1 MKKSFTL
8 IEILVVATIL
18 GLLAAAGFIT
28 YTQLAR
34 QSRDA
39 KRKLDLEQVRAALEI
54 YRSNIGS
61 YPFSSVPPSWSVDLN
76 VLTAPVV
83 YLKKLPQDPNPDLY
97 SYYYYGSDID
107 YVLATH
113 LENGS
118 TNYCLID
125 YCSNCNY
132 CVGPYGE
139 IQ

>member
-8 IEILVVATIL
+8 IEILVVATII
-18 GLLAAAGFIT
+18 GLLAATGFIS
-28 YTQLAR
+28 YRQLSK

-61 YPFSSVPPSWSVDLN
+61 YPISSVPPNWSSDLI
-76 VLTAPVV
+76 VLTTPIV
-83 YLKKLPQDPNPDLY
+83 YLQKLPNDPNPALY
-97 SYYYYGSDID
+97 SYYYYGSNVD
-107 YVLATH
+107 YILAAH